1 MMLKFVS
8 ALRRLWSALFHRA
21 PRRQQSFPG
30 VSYVSSMAETEGPI
44 QKGKLV
50 VVGAM
55 PTPKWVRFIC
65 PCGCGE
71 IVALNLMSSHSP
83 RWTITESADGKLS
96 VSPSIDSTTCRSHYW
111 IRRNR
116 INWV

>member
-1 MMLKFVS
+1 MMLRFVLV
-8 ALRRLWSALFHRA
+8 LRHLWSALFHRV
-21 PRRQQSFPG
+21 PKRQRSFPG
-30 VSYVSSMAETEGPI
+30 IRYVSSMAETERPI

-50 VVGAM
+50 VVGTLLA
-55 PTPKWVRFIC
+55 PKWLLFVC

-71 IVALNLMSSHSP
+71 RIALNLMKSHSP
-83 RWTITESADGKLS
+83 KWTIAESADGKLC

-116 INWV
+116 IDWV